1 VVFVEKPL
9 IDSKKFNYIAV
20 DIADGVSQSV
30 EYLFNK
36 GRRHIAML
44 ISDSQYPAFKE
55 RRKGYAEICRKLNM
69 PVTEDLIYLMDDHLI
84 VSPEMVYA
92 AVKELITRHKV
103 DSILAQNDIYATY
116 VIKSC
121 RSLGCKV
128 PDDIAV
134 VGFDNLNIASL
145 FEPTITTIDL
155 NPQELP
161 CRVVEMAVNLI
172 EGKELPLSSRQI
184 VLNPK
189 LIARESA

>member
-1 VVFVEKPL
+1 
-9 IDSKKFNYIAV
+9 
-20 DIADGVSQSV
+20 
-30 EYLFNK
+30 
-36 GRRHIAML
+36 
-44 ISDSQYPAFKE
+44 
-55 RRKGYAEICRKLNM
+55 
-69 PVTEDLIYLMDDHLI
+69 
-84 VSPEMVYA
+84 
-92 AVKELITRHKV
+92 
-103 DSILAQNDIYATY
+103 